1 MTPMRRTN
9 DTTTQGAIATTY
21 LFVPANRPQR
31 LSKACAAGA
40 DAVIIDL
47 EDAVDPADKALAR
60 DALHSWLTTRAPAT
74 DTDPELWVRMNAV
87 GTPWFE
93 HDLSLLKR
101 HTSALTGIML
111 PKTEAGRDIDALQAL
126 GLPVIALVE
135 SARGLLGLADICAH
149 PGVQRLAFGS
159 ADLARD
165 LGCEDAWDTLLPHRA
180 QLVLHAAAAG
190 LPPPIDGVSFALDEP
205 DRVTA
210 DARQALRL
218 GMGAKLCIHPTQLA
232 ACRRGFAPTEA
243 QQHWA
248 QQVLAAAAAGQGA
261 QRLAGQMIDRPVI
274 ERAQLIMSRV
284 SA

>member
-1 MTPMRRTN
+1 MRGNRRGTV
-9 DTTTQGAIATTY
+9 ATTY
-21 LFVPANRPQR
+21 LFVPASRPER
-31 LSKACAAGA
+31 LTKACAAGA

-60 DALHSWLTTRAPAT
+60 DALHGWLTQQALPA
-74 DTDPELWVRMNAV
+74 DTSPELWVRVNAV

-93 HDLSLLKR
+93 HDLTLLQ
-101 HTSALTGIML
+101 HHSAVLTGVML
-111 PKTEAGRDIDALQAL
+111 PKTENGRDIDALQVL

-135 SARGLLGLADICAH
+135 SARGLLSLAELCAH
-149 PGVQRLAFGS
+149 PNVQRLAFGS

-190 LPPPIDGVSFALDEP
+190 LPPPIDGVSFVLDEP
-205 DRVTA
+205 DRVTD

-218 GMGAKLCIHPTQLA
+218 GMGAKLCIHPAQLA

-243 QQHWA
+243 QQRWA
-248 QQVLAAAAAGQGA
+248 REVLAAAANGAGA

-274 ERAQLIMSRV
+274 ERAQLLLSRV
-284 SA
+284 TKLPTR